1 MIYDRYAFRVPK
13 EKMIRVITDTDAKN
27 EADDQFAIVQALLSP
42 RFDNRGFIAA
52 HFNPE
57 KSARSMEES
66 REEIEK
72 IFDLMDFPKD
82 GMIFDGATGPLA
94 NEREARP
101 SAGAELIVRE
111 AMADDPRPLYV
122 TFLGPLTDLASAY
135 LMEPRIAGRLTAI
148 WIGGGRYPAGGREYN
163 LSNDIVAA
171 NVVMK
176 SPIPLWQV
184 TQNVYSSVRVSL
196 AELER
201 RVRPCGKIGA
211 YLCDQLDDHAN
222 SRFGIRP
229 YIRTGE
235 VWFLGDSPA
244 VGLLLCDHEFE
255 YDWVPAPEITS
266 DMAYLH
272 TGKHRPIRVYRSID
286 TRFIMEDFY
295 AKLELFANKGE
306 GKK

>member
-1 MIYDRYAFRVPK
+1 
-13 EKMIRVITDTDAKN
+13 
-27 EADDQFAIVQALLSP
+27 
-42 RFDNRGFIAA
+42 
-52 HFNPE
+52 
-57 KSARSMEES
+57 
-66 REEIEK
+66 
-72 IFDLMDFPKD
+72 MDFPKD
-82 GMIFDGATGPLA
+82 GMIFDGATRPLA

-101 SAGAELIVRE
+101 SAGAE
-111 AMADDPRPLYV
+111 ADRPRSHGRRSAPLYV